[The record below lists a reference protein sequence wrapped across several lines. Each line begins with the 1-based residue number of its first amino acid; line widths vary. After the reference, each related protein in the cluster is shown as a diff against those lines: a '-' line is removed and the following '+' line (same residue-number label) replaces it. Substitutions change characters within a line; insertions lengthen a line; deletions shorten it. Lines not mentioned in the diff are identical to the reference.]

1 VTASSGIEQM
11 QGLYKALSH
20 PLRREILAWL
30 IERSAGSPSEMAR
43 DFAAD
48 LTEIS
53 YHARQLE
60 KYGAIEL
67 VEERPTR
74 RGSPEHI
81 YRPMARVILS
91 DDEVEAMSTADRQV
105 FAGQV
110 VQRMMAD
117 LRKGFQAGAFGKR
130 SDWKLLHHV
139 LSLDSEGY
147 QQVRDLYQRVEDELF
162 QIQAG
167 SDERR
172 AVSKERA
179 LRVSAS
185 QSSFVINV

>member
-1 VTASSGIEQM
+1 MSASAEVEQR

-20 PLRREILAWL
+20 PLRREILDWL
-30 IERSAGSPSEMAR
+30 IHRSAGSPSEMSK
-43 DFAAD
+43 DLAAD

-81 YRPMARVILS
+81 YRPIARMILS
-91 DDEVEAMSTADRQV
+91 DEEVEAMSTADRQV
-105 FAGQV
+105 FAGQI

-117 LRKGFQAGAFGKR
+117 LRQGFQVGSFAKG
-130 SDWKLLHHV
+130 SDWDLLYHA
-139 LSLDSEGY
+139 LTLDREGY
-147 QQVRDLYQRVEDELF
+147 QRVRDLYQKVEDALF
-162 QIQAG
+162 QIQAE

-172 AVSKERA
+172 VDSKERA
-179 LRVSAS
+179 LRVSTS
-185 QSSFVINV
+185 QSSFILNV

>member
-1 VTASSGIEQM
+1 MTASAEIELR

-20 PLRREILAWL
+20 PLRREILDWL
-30 IERSAGSPSEMAR
+30 IDRSAGSPSEMSR
-43 DFAAD
+43 DLAAD

-81 YRPMARVILS
+81 YRPIVRLILS
-91 DDEVEAMSTADRQV
+91 DAEVETMARTDRQI
-105 FAGQV
+105 FAGQI

-117 LRKGFQAGAFGKR
+117 LRKGFQVGAFGKR
-130 SDWKLLHHV
+130 FDWELLHHV
-139 LSLDSEGY
+139 LTLDKEGY
-147 QQVRDLYQRVEDELF
+147 QRVRDLYQRVEEELF
-162 QIQAG
+162 QIQAE

-172 AVSKERA
+172 IGSKEPA
-179 LRVSAS
+179 LRVSTA
-185 QSSFVINV
+185 QSSFIVNA